1 MGCSG
6 ISIKHDKNFFLGRP
20 NINNGENQSYCSEIN
35 SKYRIT
41 IEQFTEIIHY
51 SKK

>member
-6 ISIKHDKNFFLGRP
+6 INIKNMTKTIFWVAQ
-20 NINNGENQSYCSEIN
+20 NINNEENQCYCCEIN

-41 IEQFTEIIHY
+41 IEQFTEMIHY
-51 SKK
+51 